1 MELLTIS
8 KLLGKTSLLQIYD
21 QNEDARQI
29 TETLEI
35 IKKTTGLQPEMKK
48 QHNFKNTFKQP

>member
-35 IKKTTGLQPEMKK
+35 IKKITGPQPEMKN
-48 QHNFKNTFKQP
+48 QDNTRTIE